1 MNRPILVW
9 SVAVAA
15 GSMALLAWAR
25 SPDAPVVSATEIA
38 AQQQQ
43 LQALTLQMH
52 SLRASLGDLKSAPSQ
67 AATLSAQAL
76 PSAAQ
81 ASVAAPATDVPRAVQ
96 EAAMPPPVDL
106 ETEFAR
112 EAPSAAAKEAEAQL
126 AARLAPV
133 MPEGSHIEEIEC
145 RAGLCRVESS
155 HHGVQGYR
163 DFLKVTTRR
172 ASEVWQG
179 SVRFEA
185 LPVPDNPEAEVVL
198 VAYVSR

>member
-1 MNRPILVW
+1 MNRPILVL

-15 GSMALLAWAR
+15 GSMALLAWSR
-25 SPDAPVVSATEIA
+25 STDAHVVSATEIA

-43 LQALTLQMH
+43 LQALTLQMD

-67 AATLSAQAL
+67 AAALSARAV
-76 PSAAQ
+76 PSVAQ
-81 ASVAAPATDVPRAVQ
+81 ASVVEPGTDAPRAVQ
-96 EAAMPPPVDL
+96 EAVIPPTVDL
-106 ETEFAR
+106 ENEFAR
-112 EAPSAAAKEAEAQL
+112 ESPSAGAKEAEAQL

-133 MPEGSHIEEIEC
+133 MPEGSQIEEIEC

-155 HHGVQGYR
+155 HRGVQGYR
-163 DFLKVTTRR
+163 DFLKLTTRR